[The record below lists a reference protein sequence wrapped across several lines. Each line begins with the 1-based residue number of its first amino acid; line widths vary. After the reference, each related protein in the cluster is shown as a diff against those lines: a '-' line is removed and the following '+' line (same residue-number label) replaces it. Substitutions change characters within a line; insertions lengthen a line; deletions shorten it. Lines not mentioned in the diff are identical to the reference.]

1 MPRCDGREL
10 ARDLRGRVPRGRR
23 RGRDADGQPLPL
35 GTQRSSEPQNLD
47 LGNGG
52 PAVVAQAGGDDT
64 TADGGQPQDSG
75 PMRELEI
82 EEVSADE
89 HQQVRVPI
97 TVRIAPLPVYDAAVD
112 VDASDDGD
120 PRARP

>member
-1 MPRCDGREL
+1 
-10 ARDLRGRVPRGRR
+10 
-23 RGRDADGQPLPL
+23 
-35 GTQRSSEPQNLD
+35 
-47 LGNGG
+47 
-52 PAVVAQAGGDDT
+52 
-64 TADGGQPQDSG
+64 
-75 PMRELEI
+75 MRELEI